1 MGQTE
6 ISGGATIP
14 AAAANRPARWFAG
27 IATTGAVAAGLDAIL
42 YLASAIGWSLEGR
55 SPSSG
60 WVAIG
65 SGFLVGAICGGV
77 AIGVQRRLALPRIVA
92 PAIALAITAVV
103 AIIVSLLISP
113 FDPNGGARFA
123 LAVAAP
129 FAAIAVALATI
140 IVTFTPSER
149 WFRLGI
155 AAATLAIVA
164 MVVGLVAT
172 IQ

>member
-1 MGQTE
+1 MDQFE
-6 ISGGATIP
+6 ISGGSTVP
-14 AAAANRPARWFAG
+14 AAVANRPPRWFAVG
-27 IATTGAVAAGLDAIL
+27 ATTGAVTAGLVAIL
-42 YLASAIGWSLEGR
+42 YLASAISWSLEAR

-65 SGFLVGAICGGV
+65 SGFLVGAIGGGV

-103 AIIVSLLISP
+103 AIIVWLLISP

-140 IVTFTPSER
+140 IVAFTRSAR
-149 WFRLGI
+149 WLRLGI
-155 AAATLAIVA
+155 VAATVVVVA
-164 MVVGLVAT
+164 VVVGLVTT

>member
-1 MGQTE
+1 MDQFE
-6 ISGGATIP
+6 ISGGPTVP
-14 AAAANRPARWFAG
+14 AAVANRPPRWFAVS
-27 IATTGAVAAGLDAIL
+27 ATTGAVTAGLVAIL
-42 YLASAIGWSLEGR
+42 YLASAIGWSLEAR

-60 WVAIG
+60 WVVIG
-65 SGFLVGAICGGV
+65 SGFLVGAIGGGV

-103 AIIVSLLISP
+103 AIIVWLLISP